1 MVGEMNKLG
10 MQINAG
16 VMTILQE
23 AGNQK
28 YEGKLAVAYVIRNS
42 CARWGRTITDEV
54 FKRNRYSC
62 WRDDS
67 PTALNLDEATEP
79 LIAECTK
86 AMLAAWWYLEADP
99 TDGAIFYLN
108 PTVVRASRGGSLP
121 TWWDLDG
128 DPASEKIIQD
138 HAFRRHRNPIV

>member
-1 MVGEMNKLG
+1 MNKLG

-16 VMTILQE
+16 VMTIMQE

-28 YEGKLAVAYVIRNS
+28 YIGKLAVAYVIRNS

-67 PTALNLDEATEP
+67 PTTLNLDEASEP

-86 AMLAAWWYLEADP
+86 AMLAAWWYLEPDP
-99 TDGAIFYLN
+99 TDGAVFYLN
-108 PTVVRASRGGSLP
+108 PVVVLASAGKLP
-121 TWWDLDG
+121 SWWSIDG
-128 DPASEKIIQD
+128 DPASEVTIGD
-138 HAFRRHRNPIV
+138 HVFRGHRDAIVV